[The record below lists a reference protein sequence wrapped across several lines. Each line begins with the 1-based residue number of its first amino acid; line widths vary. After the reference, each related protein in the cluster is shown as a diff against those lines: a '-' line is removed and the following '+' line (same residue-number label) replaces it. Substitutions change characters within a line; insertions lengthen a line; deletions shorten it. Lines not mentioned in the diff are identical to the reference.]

1 MRHKK
6 LAGLA
11 VGLLLVVGGLSGC
24 NSNKQSQGQ
33 HAGGS
38 KISNASKTD
47 MQNSSTSS
55 TNSSSQSTQ
64 SSAQSS
70 SVTRN
75 QSSTNSNSSA
85 SNQSITSSSRIDS
98 LNHELTQKLGNVI
111 LPTSDGLTT
120 HNGKL
125 NIRYSG
131 NEANYRILYSVGNQS
146 LDLNATQTTKQTPY
160 ASFQKKTYD
169 SATAAASAV
178 DYTKPSQNKGLPKVK
193 LSSKITGYENAGG
206 GQNYILWN
214 EGNWSLAVHGSVV
227 NHTDPKS
234 TAVQTV
240 KLLDSHTLPVPNN
253 YGAIKFNVHAAKDHL
268 RDQSISWQDGQTVYT
283 LQGTDIG
290 TAVAM
295 AASVK

>member
-1 MRHKK
+1 M
-6 LAGLA
+6 
-11 VGLLLVVGGLSGC
+11 
-24 NSNKQSQGQ
+24 
-33 HAGGS
+33 
-38 KISNASKTD
+38 
-47 MQNSSTSS
+47 
-55 TNSSSQSTQ
+55 
-64 SSAQSS
+64 
-70 SVTRN
+70 
-75 QSSTNSNSSA
+75 
-85 SNQSITSSSRIDS
+85 
-98 LNHELTQKLGNVI
+98 NHELTQKLGNVT

-131 NEANYRILYSVGNQS
+131 NQANYRILYSVGNQA
-146 LDLNATQTTKQTPY
+146 LNLNATQTKQTPY

-169 SATAAASAV
+169 SASAAASAV

-240 KLLDSHTLPVPNN
+240 NLLDGHTLPTPDNH
-253 YGAIKFNVHAAKDHL
+253 GAIKFNVHAAKDHL
-268 RDQSISWQDGQTVYT
+268 RDQTISWQNGQVVYT
-283 LQGTDIG
+283 LQGTDIR